1 MNIQNGQALTT
12 AISAIDDYPIIPN
25 CMVEVLPR
33 TWPGINKIGGIA
45 KVVKCH
51 YIATSDD
58 GTKENNDVQKKD
70 NVPSHIDVRY
80 VVMGGRERMVPME
93 YCRPAPEYDHQ
104 HQHQHPNAGNQGEQN
119 NSTTVTVAATHARTA
134 VSPKR
139 IRVRNL
145 RDRSALLGRCNLCG
159 SLRSDCGSCD
169 WVKEQQERKWI
180 LEQEKMGILVLS
192 GSGQKPGPRQHKSE
206 SARARRRRRD
216 TNVKQRS
223 PRRFGKDKEIEDE
236 ISFRH
241 SDSDS
246 DEGSFD
252 SSSDESFVF
261 DSRNKDSRT
270 RRHTVTF
277 TSASKFHRRRTLLTS
292 SSDSSE
298 GDNDSSSTSS
308 SDDDEI
314 LARLK
319 AIHVP
324 SAKLKIAKKR
334 ARRLA
339 RISSKRFP
347 IHGVGIGTRTS
358 NHSKLREAS
367 THIVAQ
373 QRKERRLKTA
383 RKYKMSNEKYKARM
397 RFLNRRLSAMS
408 HKGTRTGTRTNAKK
422 KKEADGDGD
431 GDLSV
436 VDENSSA
443 GAKTRMGRKGI
454 AKSVLESIGTKAT
467 STDETAADILAE
479 GEVTELSQRA
489 QNNGENGEDEQ
500 QDELLSHF
508 VVGTTSR
515 DKLQHARADKD
526 VPIQVQSKHIPK
538 SKDSSDLD
546 SNLHQHEKSTTSRQ
560 LSQSQDMYPNADSDR
575 DEDDDGDEDEGMSMM
590 SPTRPRDEEIN
601 ESAVPNTN
609 TTEPRETRKRI
620 GFVDGEDIGEK
631 EIDDDNDDNIDDG
644 QNADVAMD
652 NIREI
657 EGTELT
663 RNYAENEISGYY
675 EEDPI
680 LNTFIQP
687 EGEEVA
693 DNLPSDLVDRSAD
706 LAFWD
711 LPGFYD
717 QQEKDLTVD
726 KIPSAEAAIY
736 SLEVELKNVQSSS
749 SMMAVERIKLLLTI
763 ESRW

>member
-1 MNIQNGQALTT
+1 
-12 AISAIDDYPIIPN
+12 
-25 CMVEVLPR
+25 
-33 TWPGINKIGGIA
+33 
-45 KVVKCH
+45 
-51 YIATSDD
+51 
-58 GTKENNDVQKKD
+58 
-70 NVPSHIDVRY
+70 
-80 VVMGGRERMVPME
+80 
-93 YCRPAPEYDHQ
+93 
-104 HQHQHPNAGNQGEQN
+104 
-119 NSTTVTVAATHARTA
+119 
-134 VSPKR
+134 
-139 IRVRNL
+139 
-145 RDRSALLGRCNLCG
+145 
-159 SLRSDCGSCD
+159 
-169 WVKEQQERKWI
+169 
-180 LEQEKMGILVLS
+180 
-192 GSGQKPGPRQHKSE
+192 
-206 SARARRRRRD
+206 
-216 TNVKQRS
+216 
-223 PRRFGKDKEIEDE
+223 
-236 ISFRH
+236 
-241 SDSDS
+241 
-246 DEGSFD
+246 
-252 SSSDESFVF
+252 
-261 DSRNKDSRT
+261 
-270 RRHTVTF
+270 
-277 TSASKFHRRRTLLTS
+277 
-292 SSDSSE
+292 
-298 GDNDSSSTSS
+298 
-308 SDDDEI
+308 
-314 LARLK
+314 
-319 AIHVP
+319 
-324 SAKLKIAKKR
+324 
-334 ARRLA
+334 
-339 RISSKRFP
+339 
-347 IHGVGIGTRTS
+347 
-358 NHSKLREAS
+358 
-367 THIVAQ
+367 
-373 QRKERRLKTA
+373 
-383 RKYKMSNEKYKARM
+383 
-397 RFLNRRLSAMS
+397 
-408 HKGTRTGTRTNAKK
+408 
-422 KKEADGDGD
+422 
-431 GDLSV
+431 
-436 VDENSSA
+436 
-443 GAKTRMGRKGI
+443 
-454 AKSVLESIGTKAT
+454 
-467 STDETAADILAE
+467 
-479 GEVTELSQRA
+479 
-489 QNNGENGEDEQ
+489 
-500 QDELLSHF
+500 
-508 VVGTTSR
+508 
-515 DKLQHARADKD
+515 LQHARADKD